1 MALPVHVLRAD
12 RSDGAVVV
20 GFAAV
25 AVYFAVLVHGMG
37 TWPYEQWMVLV
48 LVPLLFTAGVVG
60 ILVVTRDDTDRL
72 TSIMV
77 AGLVAKLGAAFV
89 RYFVVFAVYRGGDSI
104 AYDVRAEAIA
114 DAFHDGRSTLGSLLP
129 TRTGTGFI
137 DDLTGLIYTVM
148 GPSRLGGFLVYAFI
162 GYWGLVLF
170 HRAARIGLPSLD
182 ERRYAMLL
190 YFMPAL
196 VFWPSSIGKEA
207 VMMLAIGCAAFGAA
221 RVLERRRNGLL
232 PLAAGVGLTYQVR
245 PHVAFVLMVALAVA
259 ILFRRRLNQR
269 PPIFGPVGR
278 LISVVVLAAV
288 ASLALAKAVDRFL
301 PSAVDHDITEAGELL
316 DRAESGTADGG
327 SEIARTTPT
336 SPLDYPNAAFTVL
349 FRPTLLE
356 VNSVGETLAA
366 LETTIVLVL
375 AVTSWRR
382 LKSIPRMILSEP
394 YLLFA
399 IVYTVIFTF
408 AWSAFANFGALV
420 RQRVQVWPFVLIL
433 LSLPAITESASGAR
447 ERRANPVLAERRR

>member
-1 MALPVHVLRAD
+1 MSLPVHVLRAD

-259 ILFRRRLNQR
+259 ILFRSPAAATTTDLRTGGPARSASSCSPPWPALRSPRPSTGSCRAPSTTTSPKPVSSSTAPSRARPTAARRS
-269 PPIFGPVGR
+269 PER
-278 LISVVVLAAV
+278 LRHRRSTIRTQPSRC
-288 ASLALAKAVDRFL
+288 SSDRRSSRST
-301 PSAVDHDITEAGELL
+301 PSA
-316 DRAESGTADGG
+316 RRS
-327 SEIARTTPT
+327 R
-336 SPLDYPNAAFTVL
+336 
-349 FRPTLLE
+349 R
-356 VNSVGETLAA
+356 
-366 LETTIVLVL
+366 
-375 AVTSWRR
+375 WRR
-382 LKSIPRMILSEP
+382 RSS
-394 YLLFA
+394 
-399 IVYTVIFTF
+399 
-408 AWSAFANFGALV
+408 WC
-420 RQRVQVWPFVLIL
+420 WP
-433 LSLPAITESASGAR
+433 
-447 ERRANPVLAERRR
+447 